1 MAAGGE
7 TKFETTLNLGASV
20 NLTFRGYYYWIHTY
34 VGIAG
39 ESFVGIIKPSVAFRI
54 LGNFSLG
61 FEHLVYYTD
70 RYPRDFPDFHDV
82 RTEQRIFLQYYVDN
96 FKQQR

>member
-1 MAAGGE
+1 
-7 TKFETTLNLGASV
+7 
-20 NLTFRGYYYWIHTY
+20 
-34 VGIAG
+34 
-39 ESFVGIIKPSVAFRI
+39 
-54 LGNFSLG
+54 
-61 FEHLVYYTD
+61 VYYTD